1 MKISLQL
8 IPHVN
13 QKDQQNVVNK
23 KILLTWKIIYFQ
35 QKLSTAHHQ
44 LQSVHSV
51 DQRKSEENGAATS
64 ATAC

>member
-1 MKISLQL
+1 MKMSLQF
-8 IPHVN
+8 IQHPN
-13 QKDQQNVVNK
+13 QKDQQNIVNK

-35 QKLSTAHHQ
+35 QKLSIVHHQ

-51 DQRKSEENGAATS
+51 DQHKSEENGAATS